1 MSGQGIFTDRL
12 DTLERNAASHDD
24 KISTVLS
31 RIDSLCPDS
40 VSSVNRCAFPTNRG
54 SRGRGRPYIAVS
66 SDRRSFESKSQRDFN
81 VPRKRGSDFRPSI
94 RDAPSRHY

>member
-12 DTLERNAASHDD
+12 DTLERNAMSHDD

-40 VSSVNRCAFPTNRG
+40 VSSVNRRAFPANRG
-54 SRGRGRPYIAVS
+54 ARGRGRPYIAMP
-66 SDRRSFESKSQRDFN
+66 SDRRSFESKSRDFN
-81 VPRKRGSDFRPSI
+81 VPRKRGSDFRPSV

>member
-12 DTLERNAASHDD
+12 DTLERNAMSHDD

-40 VSSVNRCAFPTNRG
+40 VSSVNRRAFPANRG
-54 SRGRGRPYIAVS
+54 SRGRGRPYIAMP
-66 SDRRSFESKSQRDFN
+66 SDRRSFESKSRDFN
-81 VPRKRGSDFRPSI
+81 VPRKRGSEFRPSV